1 MPQSYQFTA
10 ANYDAKKYKIC
21 CPWNG
26 KRGSPWTLVFKPA
39 FEDGCRAQ
47 VDQFASWYQMLVTET
62 DIGGRHGAN
71 HPNLTAT
78 LNFQSTTARQIRMG
92 REPGLL

>member
-1 MPQSYQFTA
+1 MPQADQVTA

-26 KRGSPWTLVFKPA
+26 KRGNPWTLVFKPA

-62 DIGGRHGAN
+62 DIGGRHG
-71 HPNLTAT
+71 LTADQESHISVRA
-78 LNFQSTTARQIRMG
+78 LQ
-92 REPGLL
+92 